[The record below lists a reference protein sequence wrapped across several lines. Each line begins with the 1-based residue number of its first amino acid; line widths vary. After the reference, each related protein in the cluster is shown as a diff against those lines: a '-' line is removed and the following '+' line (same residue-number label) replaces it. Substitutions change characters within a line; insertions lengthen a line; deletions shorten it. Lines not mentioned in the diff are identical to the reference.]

1 MKLIIALA
9 AATVASSLTAI
20 TPANA
25 QKDPACTEKCNR
37 EHKVAG
43 AGGAMLERGTA
54 QRIRACLAACPKAS
68 GKAK

>member
-9 AATVASSLTAI
+9 AAGIVSSLTVI

-37 EHKVAG
+37 DNKVE
-43 AGGAMLERGTA
+43 GGGRQARGTG
-54 QRIRACLAACPKAS
+54 QLIRACVSACPPAA
-68 GKAK
+68 KAKAK